1 MGYPCEY
8 VWLSHAMKTS
18 LDCIPCLLRQTLE
31 AARLV
36 SADPAVHEQL
46 MREVLRWTAEMDLN
60 QSPPAMAQRIHRRLR
75 AITGQDDPYLE
86 AKTRHNHL
94 ALELLP
100 ELRIEIQASGSPL
113 LTAARMAIAGNMIDM
128 GVNGN
133 VTEADVRQA
142 MRQALVEP
150 FFGEQEQ
157 FRQAIDKARSI
168 LYLADNAGEI
178 VFDRLL
184 IEQIPPERVTL
195 VVRGAPVI
203 NDATLADAQAVGL
216 TEIIDVVDNGSD
228 APGTLLEDCS
238 PDFRRRFADA
248 DLIIAKGQ
256 GNFESL
262 SHQPGNL
269 FFLFKVKCLLVANHI
284 LQPVGTQVLAHSSA
298 GGLALSILSKG

>member
-1 MGYPCEY
+1 MN
-8 VWLSHAMKTS
+8 TS
-18 LDCIPCLLRQTLE
+18 LDCIPCLLRQALE

-46 MREVLRWTAEMDLN
+46 IREVLGWTAEMDLN

-75 AITGQDDPYLE
+75 AITGQDDPYLR

-100 ELRIEIQASGSPL
+100 ELRAKIQSSGSPV
-113 LTAARMAIAGNMIDM
+113 LTAARVAIAGNMIDM

-133 VTEADVRQA
+133 VTEGDLRQA
-142 MRQALVEP
+142 MRHALSEP

-157 FRQAIDKARSI
+157 FIQQIDEARSI

-184 IEQIPPERVTL
+184 IEQILPRRVTL
-195 VVRGAPVI
+195 AVRGAPVI
-203 NDATLADAQAVGL
+203 NDATLVDAQAAGL
-216 TEIIDVVDNGSD
+216 DEIVEIIDNGSD

-238 PDFRRRFADA
+238 QEFLRRFAEA

-262 SHQPGNL
+262 NTQPGNL
-269 FFLFKVKCLLVANHI
+269 FFLFKVKCPLVANHI
-284 LQPVGTQVLAHSSA
+284 LQPVGMQVLAHSSI
-298 GGLALSILSKG
+298 GGLALSPVQPLSV